1 MATRAF
7 SVEAGNLASSL
18 VSSRAIDYK
27 DIDLSF
33 TRNTIN
39 DIYKKIDAEAV
50 KQSVKNIILTNLGE
64 KPFQPSFGTQIRDLL
79 FELASDPFIKS
90 DIRDRIS
97 QSITRFEPRALIE
110 SIKVYLNPDS
120 NILAVDIIFQV
131 VNTDETVN
139 LNVTLSRLR

>member
-18 VSSRAIDYK
+18 VSSRVIDYK